1 MKYPFTPK
9 STSYLE
15 PGHYWP
21 TALSDG
27 KYACGV
33 VVSKLIDI
41 HENKIESRLFL
52 AALIDWT
59 GRKPPTAED
68 IKDCKAIKVGG
79 LHIKSI
85 TTAGV
90 GIIGKANFCFLG
102 QNPRQI
108 TDDLAT
114 MGYNVLKVVAEKHFT
129 KNS

>member
-21 TALSDG
+21 IALSDG

-59 GRKPPTAED
+59 GRKAPTAED

-79 LHIKSI
+79 AHIKSI
-85 TTAGV
+85 TTVGG
-90 GIIGKANFCFLG
+90 GIIGKADFEFLG
-102 QNPRQI
+102 QNPRQNS
-108 TDDLAT
+108 DDFAT